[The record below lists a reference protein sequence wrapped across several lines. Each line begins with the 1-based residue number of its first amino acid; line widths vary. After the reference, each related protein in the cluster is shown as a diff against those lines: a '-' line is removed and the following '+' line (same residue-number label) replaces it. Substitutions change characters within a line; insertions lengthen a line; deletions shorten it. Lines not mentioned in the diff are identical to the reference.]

1 MAKNDFAQITT
12 PAGVAVYPK
21 LRTTEVFDGED
32 TGKYVCGI
40 KLSKDATDKLIT
52 RIENEWEMAKKS
64 PDFDGKRYGRNS
76 APALGYHEDK
86 DGDSVF
92 KAKTNAV
99 IKTKAGDVIE
109 KTMAVFDKKGKPMDE
124 EMEVGNGST
133 IRLCMLL
140 RPFYASATVYGIQLL
155 LKAVQVL
162 NYVAPAAGS
171 VSADDCGFDVEEDFD
186 EDKVPFDDEGADF

>member
-1 MAKNDFAQITT
+1 MN
-12 PAGVAVYPK
+12 G
-21 LRTTEVFDGED
+21 R
-32 TGKYVCGI
+32 
-40 KLSKDATDKLIT
+40 
-52 RIENEWEMAKKS
+52 WAKKS
-64 PDFDGKRYGRNS
+64 PDFDGKRYGRNF
-76 APALGYHEDK
+76 ALALGFHEDK
-86 DGDSVF
+86 DGDIVF

-162 NYVAPAAGS
+162 NYVAPAAGV
-171 VSADDCGFDVEEDFD
+171 VSADDCGFDVEEEFD
-186 EDKVPFDDEGADF
+186 EDILRLQPLRVQTFKSLWLLNLIVEVALLPSTNPIVAV